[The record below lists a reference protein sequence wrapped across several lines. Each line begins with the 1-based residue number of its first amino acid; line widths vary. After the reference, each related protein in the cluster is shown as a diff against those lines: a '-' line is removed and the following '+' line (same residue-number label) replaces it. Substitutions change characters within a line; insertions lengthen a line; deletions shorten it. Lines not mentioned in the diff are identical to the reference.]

1 MVHRKTFPAVGGYN
15 IAVASE
21 QMRDGKWSAVAT
33 VTHATGSSQRAV
45 DLPVPTERFE
55 SEADAERFA
64 VDTARA
70 WIERNAAPDEVLRS
84 SS

>member
-1 MVHRKTFPAVGGYN
+1 MVHRKTFPAVGGYD

-33 VTHATGSSQRAV
+33 ITHTTETSQRSV

-64 VDTARA
+64 VDTATA
-70 WIERNAAPDEVLRS
+70 WIERNAPPDEVLRS

>member
-1 MVHRKTFPAVGGYN
+1 MVHRKTFPAVGGYD

-33 VTHATGSSQRAV
+33 VTHSSGTSQRAM

-55 SEADAERFA
+55 SEADAELFA
-64 VDTARA
+64 VETARA
-70 WIERNAAPDEVLRS
+70 WIERNAAPDEVQ
-84 SS
+84 

>member
-1 MVHRKTFPAVGGYN
+1 MVHRKTFPAAGGYS

-33 VTHATGSSQRAV
+33 VTRSTETSQRAV

-55 SEADAERFA
+55 SEADAELFA
-64 VDTARA
+64 VETARA
-70 WIERNAAPDEVLRS
+70 WIERNAAPDEVR
-84 SS
+84 

>member
-1 MVHRKTFPAVGGYN
+1 MVHRKTFPAVGGYE

-33 VTHATGSSQRAV
+33 VTHTSGNSQRAA
-45 DLPVPTERFE
+45 DLPVPTERFD

-64 VDTARA
+64 VETARA
-70 WIERNAAPDEVLRS
+70 WIERNAAPDEVARS
-84 SS
+84 TS